1 MDANPDPGPDSDPG
15 SESNPIADGATGS
28 DPALGKVD
36 RSFFR
41 EYLSP
46 NLGAERDDV
55 RLGPTHGVDFGVVDV
70 GGTALVVATDPV
82 SILPR
87 LGFDR
92 AARFALDIVL
102 TDVAVSGLPPS
113 HLTVSLSLPPD
124 FSDDDFAAFWTAWSD
139 AARDLG
145 VSIVSG
151 HTARYEECSFPWVG
165 AATAFAVGDPSA
177 IVRPDGARPGDDLL
191 VTKGPAVETTGLLT
205 SLFPDAVPLSPSLRE
220 TAQARLDETGAVR
233 DAAAVSGAGEVHA
246 MHDATEGGLLG
257 AFFEMADAAG
267 VRFEVDPRTIPWRP
281 GVRETAEALGF
292 DPWTATTA
300 GTLVV
305 AVPPHETGAVVSALT
320 SRGTPHGVVGSVVE
334 GSGVALDGT
343 EMAPPAGDSSWPVYA
358 ALAERAGSDDE

>member
-1 MDANPDPGPDSDPG
+1 MDAD
-15 SESNPIADGATGS
+15 
-28 DPALGKVD
+28 LGKVD
-36 RSFFR
+36 RSFFT
-41 EYLSP
+41 EYLYP
-46 NLGAERDDV
+46 NLGADRGDV

-87 LGFDR
+87 LGLDR

-102 TDVAVSGLPPS
+102 TDVAVSGVPPT

-124 FSDDDFAAFWTAWSD
+124 FSDEAFATFWTAWSD

-145 VSIVSG
+145 VSIVGG
-151 HTARYEECSFPWVG
+151 HTARYADCSLPWVG
-165 AATAFAVGDPSA
+165 AATALAVGDHDDV
-177 IVRPDGARPGDDLL
+177 VRPDGARPGDDLV

-205 SLFPDAVPLSPSLRE
+205 SLFPDVVPLSDSLLE

-233 DAAAVSGAGEVHA
+233 DAAVVSEHGEIHA

-257 AFFEMADAAG
+257 ALFEMADAAG
-267 VRFEVDPRTIPWRP
+267 VRFEVDTAAMPWRP

-300 GTLVV
+300 GTLLIST
-305 AVPPHETGAVVSALT
+305 PTHESAAVVSALR
-320 SRGTPHGVVGSVVE
+320 SNGTPASVVGSVVAGE
-334 GSGVALDGT
+334 GVAFDG
-343 EMAPPAGDSSWPVYA
+343 EERDPPEEDSSWPVYA
-358 ALAERAGSDDE
+358 ALAAADDSDTP